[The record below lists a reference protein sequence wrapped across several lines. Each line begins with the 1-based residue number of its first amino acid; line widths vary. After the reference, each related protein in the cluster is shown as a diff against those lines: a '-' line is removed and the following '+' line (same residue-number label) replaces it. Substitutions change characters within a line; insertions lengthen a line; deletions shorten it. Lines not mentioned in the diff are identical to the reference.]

1 MSASPIEESVVR
13 AVARSCVESGRM
25 VTVTDR
31 LVDDLGFDSIR
42 VARLSIELE
51 DELGEHV
58 LLNDWV
64 GAVGDPALLTV
75 GSLVDYIQTLLG

>member
-1 MSASPIEESVVR
+1 MSASPVEESVVR
-13 AVARSCVESGRM
+13 AVARSCPESGRV

-42 VARLSIELE
+42 IARLSIELE

-64 GAVGDPALLTV
+64 GAVGDPTLLTV
-75 GSLVDYIQTLLG
+75 GSLVEYIRTILG

>member
-1 MSASPIEESVVR
+1 MSASAVEESVVR
-13 AVARSCVESGRM
+13 AVARSCPDRGRV

-42 VARLSIELE
+42 IARLSIEID
-51 DELGEHV
+51 DELGEHI

-64 GAVGDPALLTV
+64 GAAGDPALLTV
-75 GSLVDYIQTLLG
+75 GSLVEFVRTILR